1 MAGQFEGKVALV
13 TGAGSGI
20 GRAAAIMFSRD
31 GAKVVVSDIS
41 VEGGQETVQKIKQAG
56 GESIFVKADVT
67 RASEV
72 ESLINR
78 IIETYGKLDYAY
90 NNAGAGMP
98 MIPIPDCSEEFFDS
112 QIALNLKGIF
122 LCMKYELPYM
132 LKNGGGAIVNA
143 ASHCGIR
150 GVPGRAAYV
159 AAKHGVVGLTK
170 SAALDYA
177 KAGIR
182 INAIAAHGTR
192 TNFQRAAS
200 AIQPGG
206 VGLTE
211 AAFEEES
218 RKAAERMAQVIPMGR
233 MAEPEEIAE
242 AVIWLCSNK
251 SSYVTGEVIA
261 LCAGATAS

>member
-1 MAGQFEGKVALV
+1 MAGQFQGKVALI
-13 TGAGSGI
+13 TGSGSGI
-20 GRAAAIMFSRD
+20 GRAAAILFSND

-41 VEGGQETVQKIKQAG
+41 IDGGQETVQKIKQAG
-56 GESIFVKADVT
+56 GEAIFVKADVT
-67 RASEV
+67 KASEV
-72 ESLINR
+72 EALINK
-78 IIETYGKLDYAY
+78 IIETYGRLDYAY

-98 MIPIPDCSEEFFDS
+98 AMSIPDCSEEFFDS
-112 QIALNLKGIF
+112 QIALNLKGVF

-132 LKNGGGAIVNA
+132 LKNGGAIVNA

-150 GVPGRAAYV
+150 GIAHRAAYV

-200 AIQPGG
+200 GNLG
-206 VGLTE
+206 VSE

-218 RKAAERMAQVIPMGR
+218 RKAAEHMAQVIPMGR

-242 AVIWLCSNK
+242 SVIWLCSNK
-251 SSYVTGEVIA
+251 SSYITGEVIV

>member
-1 MAGQFEGKVALV
+1 MTGQFQGKVALI

-20 GRAAAIMFSRD
+20 GRAASLMFAKD

-41 VEGGQETVQKIKQAG
+41 AEGGQETVRKIVQEG

-67 RASEV
+67 KAAEV
-72 ESLINR
+72 EALLKKA
-78 IIETYGKLDYAY
+78 IETYGRLDYAY

-98 MIPIPDCSEEFFDS
+98 IIPIPECTEEFFDS

-132 LKNGGGAIVNA
+132 LKNGGGAIINA
-143 ASHCGIR
+143 ASHCGVR

-159 AAKHGVVGLTK
+159 ASKHGVVGLTK

-177 KAGIR
+177 KSGIR
-182 INAIAAHGTR
+182 INAIAAHGTK

-200 AIQPGG
+200 A
-206 VGLTE
+206 VTGLTE
-211 AAFEEES
+211 AEFKEQS
-218 RKAAERMAQVIPMGR
+218 QKAAEHMAQVIPMGR

-251 SSYVTGEVIA
+251 SSYVTGEVIV